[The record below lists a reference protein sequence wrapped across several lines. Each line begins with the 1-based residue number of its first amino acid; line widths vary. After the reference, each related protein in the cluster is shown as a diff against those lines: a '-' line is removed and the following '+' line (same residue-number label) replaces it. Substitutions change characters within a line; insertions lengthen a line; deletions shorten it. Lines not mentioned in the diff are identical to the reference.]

1 MLRYVQRLCEE
12 VEQRQASAH
21 DDGATLH
28 DIIKSFDAFEVNL
41 ATSLL
46 RTLDSPPDVQSGLR
60 VADKHVRGHA
70 AHVSEGLQA
79 SSFGAPPFHPVR
91 VAAHPD
97 QPWGL
102 GCGQKLGALSTRL
115 SKRSLSQTLMRD
127 LDELQSSFKERYSRL
142 LEKRLRTGA
151 RLVHTWL
158 CSSISHVLCWEQ
170 SGKLHCWSRTREVAQ
185 GVLSGRRC

>member
-1 MLRYVQRLCEE
+1 MRPRCCA
-12 VEQRQASAH
+12 R
-21 DDGATLH
+21 
-28 DIIKSFDAFEVNL
+28 
-41 ATSLL
+41 
-46 RTLDSPPDVQSGLR
+46 LDSPPDVQSGLR

-151 RLVHTWL
+151 RLVHSRL
-158 CSSISHVLCWEQ
+158 CSSIYHMRFVGSRAGSCTAGAERARWRRGCCQ
-170 SGKLHCWSRTREVAQ
+170 AADARWGWRIRGRTSWDAAICRADSGAAH
-185 GVLSGRRC
+185 

>member
-1 MLRYVQRLCEE
+1 MRPRCCA
-12 VEQRQASAH
+12 R
-21 DDGATLH
+21 
-28 DIIKSFDAFEVNL
+28 
-41 ATSLL
+41 
-46 RTLDSPPDVQSGLR
+46 LDSPPDVQSGLR

-79 SSFGAPPFHPVR
+79 SPLGAPPFHPVR

-158 CSSISHVLCWEQ
+158 CSSISHMLVGSRARSCTAGAERARWCSQ
-170 SGKLHCWSRTREVAQ
+170 AADARWRRRRWRSRGRTSRDAAICRADSGAAH
-185 GVLSGRRC
+185 